1 VAAITIEKDDSN
13 EEIKSYTV
21 FENPDEGYDSESLE
35 DDEETSPRSTVLL
48 RIIAFVTA
56 FALLGVIVFTSWP
69 SLRSPLGDLVK
80 ESFQLKKDVDTNL
93 MRAVV
98 QIGVLSRRQGSAVAV
113 EQKTGTGFNIG
124 PDGVI
129 VTNYHVIEDA
139 LNMVITFPDG
149 KVYKAEHWLGKPEYD
164 LAVIALQA
172 DGLPFMP
179 VNQARLPVAGDKII
193 VIGNPLSL
201 NNIVVEGRVGAYLK
215 VMDKHGK
222 TFSIDA
228 PIYPGN
234 SGSPVLDL
242 SGQVVGVVFGSMKVE
257 SDGIEKVNGLAVT
270 IDEAADLISAVND
283 VPKRE

>member
-1 VAAITIEKDDSN
+1 MAAITIEKDDSN

-21 FENPDEGYDSESLE
+21 SENSDEDYDSESLE
-35 DDEETSPRSTVLL
+35 DDGETSPRSTILL
-48 RIIAFVTA
+48 RSIAFITA
-56 FALLGVIVFTSWP
+56 FALLGLVILTSWP
-69 SLRSPLGDLVK
+69 SFRPPLTDLVK

-98 QIGVLSRRQGSAVAV
+98 QISVLSRRQGSAVTV

-172 DGLPFMP
+172 EGLPVMP
-179 VNQARLPVAGDKII
+179 VNQARPPVSGDRII

-215 VMDKHGK
+215 VMDKQGK
-222 TFSIDA
+222 AFSIDA

-283 VPKRE
+283 GSKRK

>member
-1 VAAITIEKDDSN
+1 MAVITIEKDDSS
-13 EEIKSYTV
+13 EEIKSSTV
-21 FENPDEGYDSESLE
+21 AENSDEDYDSESME
-35 DDEETSPRSTVLL
+35 DDGETSPRSTVLL
-48 RIIAFVTA
+48 RIVAFITVI
-56 FALLGVIVFTSWP
+56 ALLGLIIFTSWP
-69 SLRSPLGDLVK
+69 GRRPSLTDLVK
-80 ESFQLKKDVDTNL
+80 DSFQLKKDVDTNL

-98 QIGVLSRRQGSAVAV
+98 QISVLSRRQGSAVAV

-149 KVYKAEHWLGKPEYD
+149 KVYKADHWLGKPECD
-164 LAVIALQA
+164 LAVIALKV
-172 DGLPFMP
+172 DGLPVMP
-179 VNQARLPVAGDKII
+179 VNQVRLPVSGDKII

-270 IDEAADLISAVND
+270 IDEAADLISAMND
-283 VPKRE
+283 GPKRE